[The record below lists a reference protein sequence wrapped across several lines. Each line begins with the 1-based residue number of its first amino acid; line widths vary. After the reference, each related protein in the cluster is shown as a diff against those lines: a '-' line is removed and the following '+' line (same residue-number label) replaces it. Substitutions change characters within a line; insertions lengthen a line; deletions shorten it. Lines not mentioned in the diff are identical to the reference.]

1 MQEFNCFYRL
11 INKQITSSRNFG
23 ISKVCNMDQ
32 EARIFKLRGTQNNF
46 LTRSTARGEARR
58 TRRRSRQPYWKSVGL
73 SCLFCVLAATT
84 HLNELSESHSEHKSI
99 EGMRTSCS
107 SNINEVSVQ
116 VKYNNKQYRSRYDIH
131 VNLCQQ
137 NLRRSRSRAVS
148 RIPTI
153 QIKRLLQKSKKVVIK
168 VQKHVRRV
176 VPQSSKLLPQKP

>member
-73 SCLFCVLAATT
+73 SCLFCVLVSNHYSIIVLFLWSSSTYNAHINKVTLKPFPSSTNFDPDLRPAHIDCFTICLTNYLTMCLTIFAIQTT
-84 HLNELSESHSEHKSI
+84 NQFLVKS
-99 EGMRTSCS
+99 C
-107 SNINEVSVQ
+107 
-116 VKYNNKQYRSRYDIH
+116 
-131 VNLCQQ
+131 
-137 NLRRSRSRAVS
+137 LRW
-148 RIPTI
+148 
-153 QIKRLLQKSKKVVIK
+153 LLVT
-168 VQKHVRRV
+168 
-176 VPQSSKLLPQKP
+176 